1 MRLHG
6 QEPDLRGLRP
16 RARTL
21 LRFLALHA
29 GRPVHREEIVDAL
42 WPNLRHA
49 AGIRNLQVT
58 VSNLRVPLEPDARRG
73 TSRLIPRQ
81 GESYLLALPADGSS
95 DVRAFDRATE
105 DGRRARGGRR
115 LDAAAEALRAAL
127 ALYAGDLLPEDGPAD
142 WVVAPREQYR
152 QEAAEAAGMLAEIE
166 LQLGRLE
173 AAIEA
178 ARRSLAID
186 SFRDAS
192 WRVLVEASQRA
203 GNAASATR
211 ARQAYNG
218 VLRSLGVVRQQE
230 TT

>member
-1 MRLHG
+1 MRVHG

-42 WPNLRHA
+42 WPNLGHD

-58 VSNLRVPLEPDARRG
+58 VSNLRVPLEPGARRG
-73 TSRLIPRQ
+73 TSQLIPRQ
-81 GESYLLALPADGSS
+81 GESYLLALPPGSSS
-95 DVRAFDRATE
+95 DVRAFDRAIE
-105 DGRRARGGRR
+105 DGRRARRAR
-115 LDAAAEALRAAL
+115 LLDAATEALRAAL

-142 WVVAPREQYR
+142 WVVGPRERYR
-152 QEAAEAAGMLAEIE
+152 QEAAEAAGALAEVE
-166 LQLGRLE
+166 LELGRLE

-218 VLRSLGVVRQQE
+218 VLRSLGVVRPQE
-230 TT
+230 TP